1 MADAGLRDQLLMQSK
16 AAASELAKL
25 GERLGAE
32 LQRSHHELKTTKTDS
47 STLSSL
53 LSELAARVGGA
64 PAPAAGKNGP
74 RS

>member
-1 MADAGLRDQLLMQSK
+1 MQSK
-16 AAASELAKL
+16 AAATELAKL

-47 STLSSL
+47 ASLSTL

-64 PAPAAGKNGP
+64 PAPIPGKNAP